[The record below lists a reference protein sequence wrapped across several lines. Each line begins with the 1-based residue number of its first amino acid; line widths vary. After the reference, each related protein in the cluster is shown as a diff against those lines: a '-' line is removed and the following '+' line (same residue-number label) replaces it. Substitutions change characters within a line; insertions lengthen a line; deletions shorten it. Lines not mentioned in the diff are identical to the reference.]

1 MPKTPWEEALA
12 SLRSSAC
19 DGIRLFLHWP
29 SCWAKRRRPRG
40 IFVSLKLLT
49 IPTLHELQSLF
60 LGTAVEAVLAV
71 EEDFDV
77 GGCMLPHERMESR
90 LCYHL

>member
-1 MPKTPWEEALA
+1 M
-12 SLRSSAC
+12 
-19 DGIRLFLHWP
+19 
-29 SCWAKRRRPRG
+29 
-40 IFVSLKLLT
+40 SLKLLT
-49 IPTLHELQSLF
+49 MPKLRELQSLF

-77 GGCMLPHERMESR
+77 GGCMLPHKRMESR